1 MTKSGQKVHLFVLQ
15 HGLWGN
21 HGHLDYIKDQLKE
34 TYKDKIHTLNVAVNE
49 AKLTYDGVD
58 ICGNR
63 LVERIHKE
71 VETLE
76 KEGKVVD
83 KCSFFGYSLG
93 GLISRYAV
101 GVLGESG
108 FFDKHEPINFTTFAT
123 PHLGIRQPSGNIFV
137 RIFNWL
143 SKYLLSRSGEQMSLI
158 DKYRD
163 GRSLLEIMA
172 SPDHEFMKH
181 MARFQHRFIYANA
194 VNDRSVPFWTAAFEP
209 TNYFSSVPK
218 LEIEYDESFCTVVKS
233 YDLRDPSVEYT
244 PPKKPFTKW
253 TILKY
258 VIFLLLP
265 VLLPLWIII
274 AFSYVASQGL
284 GSRIRVAGILRNA
297 ASKINDQSNN
307 TKKIMPVEDSKVSPT
322 VSLGSITDSTKAQQD
337 GAVDVVDKFVEE
349 AVLVPA
355 LDGMNFPGEANI
367 LKKDGSE
374 SSEDVIIDTPQ
385 SNTFNVPPGKRV
397 AQSCKQLDLLPSQA
411 NIIRDMNKLS
421 WKKVVLVIDSLN
433 AHASIVVRDKRFDS
447 SKARAGVK
455 HYVQAVSI

>member
-1 MTKSGQKVHLFVLQ
+1 VFRFGPLHSNQQTIFQVYRNWKCKKEILIFDLTIKV
-15 HGLWGN
+15 
-21 HGHLDYIKDQLKE
+21 D
-34 TYKDKIHTLNVAVNE
+34 TYPL
-49 AKLTYDGVD
+49 
-58 ICGNR
+58 
-63 LVERIHKE
+63 
-71 VETLE
+71 
-76 KEGKVVD
+76 
-83 KCSFFGYSLG
+83 SFST
-93 GLISRYAV
+93 S
-101 GVLGESG
+101 
-108 FFDKHEPINFTTFAT
+108 
-123 PHLGIRQPSGNIFV
+123 
-137 RIFNWL
+137 
-143 SKYLLSRSGEQMSLI
+143 
-158 DKYRD
+158 
-163 GRSLLEIMA
+163 
-172 SPDHEFMKH
+172 
-181 MARFQHRFIYANA
+181 
-194 VNDRSVPFWTAAFEP
+194 
-209 TNYFSSVPK
+209 
-218 LEIEYDESFCTVVKS
+218 EYDESFCTVVKS

-374 SSEDVIIDTPQ
+374 SSEDVIID
-385 SNTFNVPPGKRV
+385 SK
-397 AQSCKQLDLLPSQA
+397 CDIHLA
-411 NIIRDMNKLS
+411 NNNLE
-421 WKKVVLVIDSLN
+421 
-433 AHASIVVRDKRFDS
+433 HA
-447 SKARAGVK
+447 
-455 HYVQAVSI
+455 